1 MNLISNNSYLIIFDV
16 GSHIGKTIKIYKS
29 IFPKSKIYGFEPS
42 KDSYQIL
49 LNKFADDKDIL
60 ISDYALSNDCKI
72 KTLFLSSSDKLN
84 SLKKPNKRAWGFE
97 KSERVKVQTIT
108 IDDFCNENNIYHIGI
123 LKLDVQGSELDVLEG
138 AKSMLSA
145 GRIDLIYIEWQVVPL
160 YENHSLYYE
169 IGNYLGQFGYE
180 LFNLYNI
187 NEARSGQIRWADA
200 IFTNKKIRQK
210 LITTLGEGQGSGW

>member
-1 MNLISNNSYLIIFDV
+1 M
-16 GSHIGKTIKIYKS
+16 
-29 IFPKSKIYGFEPS
+29 
-42 KDSYQIL
+42 
-49 LNKFADDKDIL
+49 
-60 ISDYALSNDCKI
+60 
-72 KTLFLSSSDKLN
+72 N

-97 KSERVKVQTIT
+97 KKKTIT
-108 IDDFCNENNIYHIGI
+108 VETDTIDNYCAKNFIKYITI

-138 AKSMLSA
+138 AESMLSL
-145 GRIDLIYIEWQVVPL
+145 GKIDLVYIEWQVVPL

-200 IFTNKKIRQK
+200 IFTNEKIRQK